1 MNHLQQTLR
10 DRDMVGVV
18 SAALWRGLLPVVG
31 SVGVGAAVYV
41 IENCINY
48 MYISH
53 FQFQLDVHTYFTSIG
68 GVRMELSSAASVRPS
83 VILTKAVPIENAA
96 EYQTSPFDEIGDD
109 G

>member
-1 MNHLQQTLR
+1 MITSISDVKSTWTTL
-10 DRDMVGVV
+10 
-18 SAALWRGLLPVVG
+18 
-31 SVGVGAAVYV
+31 
-41 IENCINY
+41 
-48 MYISH
+48 YISH